1 MLMIYMLKMLDW
13 LGSLPRQGKRAI
25 VFALDLALL
34 LISIWIAYSLRISE
48 WIYWDYAVQTMLLGA
63 LPTMIVTFVAAGMYR
78 SIFRFAGIGMLRVM
92 AHAFLAYTAIIAF
105 IYLIWSID
113 YVPRTL
119 GLLQPIIFFLLVAGS
134 RALFRFLMV
143 DVRVRRN
150 FEGVQRRVLIYG
162 AGVTGQQLASSMRSD
177 PEMQAVGFVD
187 DDLRLHGQKL
197 DGTRVF
203 GSHKFKEAIDAT
215 AASDIL
221 LAMPSATRS
230 QRQEIIKKLSAHK
243 VRVKTLPH
251 VAEIL
256 GERISISDIRPLEI
270 QDLLGRDQ
278 VPPNDLLLGR
288 TVLNRSVLV
297 TGAGGS
303 IGSELCR
310 QIMQIG
316 ASRLILFEMSEYALY
331 TIGRELEEMQQNS
344 PLPKTEV
351 VSVLGS
357 VGDADRLRE
366 VFATYDVET
375 VFHAA
380 AYKHVPLVEANPL
393 EGVRNN
399 VIGTYECANAASAAG
414 VSDFI
419 LISTDKAVRPTN
431 VMGASKRAA
440 ELVVQ
445 ALNAQHQ
452 DMRFSMVRFGN
463 VLGSSGSVV
472 PLFQRQIEEGGPITL
487 TDRRITRFFMTIPE
501 AAQLVVQAAGLSKG
515 GEVFVL
521 DMGKPVKI
529 WDLATAMINLSGL
542 SVRDDERPEGD
553 IEIVEIGLRE
563 GEKLY
568 EELLIGENP
577 ETTIHPRIMQAQE
590 DYISWPRIESWI
602 GQLREIS
609 DAPTL
614 IAHLQAIVPEFEHR
628 RDNAATPVISKAA
641 AAVTTGT
648 KES

>member
-1 MLMIYMLKMLDW
+1 MFMIYMMKLLDW
-13 LGSLPRQGKRAI
+13 LGSLPRQGKRAVVI
-25 VFALDLALL
+25 AIDMVLL
-34 LISIWIAYSLRISE
+34 LVSIWIAYSLRISE
-48 WIYWDYAVQTMLLGA
+48 WIYWDYAVRTVLLGA
-63 LPTMIVTFVAAGMYR
+63 LPTMIVTFVMAGMYR

-92 AHAFLAYTAIIAF
+92 ANAFLAYTAIIAL

-119 GLLQPIIFFLLVAGS
+119 GLLQPIILFLLVAGS

-187 DDLRLHGQKL
+187 DDIRLHGQKL

-203 GSHKFKEAIDAT
+203 GSHKLKEAIDAT

-230 QRQEIIKKLSAHK
+230 QRQEIINKLSAHK

-256 GERISISDIRPLEI
+256 GERVSISDIRPLEI

-278 VPPNDLLLGR
+278 VPPNELLLGR

-316 ASRLILFEMSEYALY
+316 AARLILFEMSEYALY
-331 TIGRELEEMQQNS
+331 TIERELDAMQRDEAV
-344 PLPKTEV
+344 PKTEV
-351 VSVLGS
+351 ISVLGS
-357 VGDADRLRE
+357 VTDRDRLDE
-366 VFATYDVET
+366 IFANYGIET

-399 VIGTYECANAASAAG
+399 VIGTYECANAAAAGG

-445 ALNAQHQ
+445 ALNARHEN
-452 DMRFSMVRFGN
+452 MRFSMVRFGN

-521 DMGKPVKI
+521 DMGNAVKI

-542 SVRDDERPEGD
+542 SVRDEERPEGD

-590 DYISWPRIESWI
+590 DYIPWARIQKWI
-602 GQLREIS
+602 AELREIAQ
-609 DAPTL
+609 APAL

-628 RDNAATPVISKAA
+628 RDNSTTPVVTQAA
-641 AAVTTGT
+641 SGKTGT
-648 KES
+648 RES